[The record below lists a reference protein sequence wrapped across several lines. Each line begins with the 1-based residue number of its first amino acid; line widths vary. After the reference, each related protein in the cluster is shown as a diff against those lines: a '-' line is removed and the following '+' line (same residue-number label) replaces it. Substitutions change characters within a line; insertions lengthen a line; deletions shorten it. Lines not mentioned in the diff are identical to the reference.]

1 MTFLSEHFS
10 AFTDELD
17 RMDRTCDAARVIDRK
32 TDELIR
38 FALSIR
44 ARSRPCVT
52 KHFKGA
58 LDAGA
63 SEREIAYILAL
74 VMREAAGADDCW
86 THDVLGDW
94 REIAAG
100 TRDCGCG

>member
-1 MTFLSEHFS
+1 MSFLTEHFPEFS
-10 AFTDELD
+10 ESLD
-17 RMDRTCDAARVIDRK
+17 KIDSLYEVTRAVDRK

-44 ARSRPCVT
+44 ARSQPCVI

-63 SEREIAYILAL
+63 EEKEIAYILAL

-86 THDVLGDW
+86 THEVIGDW
-94 REIAAG
+94 KQIVAG
-100 TRDCGCG
+100 QRDCGCG